1 MVCRQKQDK
10 RFLTRIVRT
19 ADRGVVVDPS
29 GKQNGR
35 GAYLCNQPQCWDK
48 IQNNSR
54 LLSQVLMVE
63 ITETQLSE
71 IAAYKPASD

>member
-19 ADRGVVVDPS
+19 TDSGVVVDPS

-35 GAYLCNQPQCWDK
+35 GAYLCSQPQCWDK
-48 IQNNSR
+48 ILNNYR

-71 IAAYKPASD
+71 IAAHRPTSD

>member
-10 RFLTRIVRT
+10 RVLTRIVRT
-19 ADRGVVVDPS
+19 ADSGVVVDPS

-48 IQNNSR
+48 IQNNYR

-71 IAAYKPASD
+71 IAAYRPTSD